1 VYFQQVHI
9 NQVIFGRFA
18 DYIRDL
24 RGGPARKAAIRL
36 RQQQTALDPS
46 QHQHP
51 EWYERLNTQNETYV
65 QCMMPLWDHLNLMDV
80 SEIGDLQ
87 KGCMAEPLQNG
98 CMSEELQK
106 EYMTEEL
113 RR

>member
-1 VYFQQVHI
+1 
-9 NQVIFGRFA
+9 
-18 DYIRDL
+18 
-24 RGGPARKAAIRL
+24 
-36 RQQQTALDPS
+36 
-46 QHQHP
+46 
-51 EWYERLNTQNETYV
+51 
-65 QCMMPLWDHLNLMDV
+65 MMPLWDHLNLMDV